1 MGEAGRCGSCGGTN
15 DAPPPGYALPER
27 VGPKPLINPL
37 FEKEWLRYTGI
48 GVLATGVVEFFGPTI
63 ILPASVGK
71 PLDFG
76 PIVILSVVLSLAQAA
91 FGLGVVAEWEWVT
104 KRLYVTVMT
113 VGLVASLFLGF
124 GDLANIIAFGA
135 AGGLMVLVRVLNTI
149 ALGMAL
155 FAANAVK
162 RIPLD

>member
-1 MGEAGRCGSCGGTN
+1 M
-15 DAPPPGYALPER
+15 PPTGYVLPER
-27 VGPKPLINPL
+27 VEAKPLINPL
-37 FEKEWLRYTGI
+37 FQREWLRYTGI
-48 GVLATGVVEFFGPTI
+48 GVLATGVLLFLGPTI

-76 PIVILSVVLSLAQAA
+76 PVVIISVLLSLAEAA
-91 FGLGVVAEWEWVT
+91 FGLGVVAEWDWVT
-104 KRLYVTVMT
+104 KPRYVLVLS
-113 VGLVASLFLGF
+113 VGAVGGVFLGL

-135 AGGLMVLVRVLNTI
+135 AGGLMVVARLFNVI
-149 ALGMAL
+149 ALGLAL